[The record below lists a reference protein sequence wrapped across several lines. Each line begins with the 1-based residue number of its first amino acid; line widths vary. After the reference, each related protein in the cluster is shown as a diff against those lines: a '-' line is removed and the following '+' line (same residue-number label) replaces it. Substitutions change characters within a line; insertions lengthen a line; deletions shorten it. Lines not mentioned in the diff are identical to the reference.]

1 MVLWLAVLAWLGL
14 GEPLAWSGDDVCPG
28 APALLDAEVERQLG
42 PSAGVDRR
50 VDVEVRIDAGAGEGL
65 ELALTLRSDA
75 GHEQHRLRAGSC
87 AALLEQAAILIAS
100 ARDPYVFAW
109 RGPSEPRLG
118 FDAALRGPLPP
129 IQRPSRRTVDPPPD
143 PGPELP
149 PRPTRSEVPPLDG
162 LPLASTMPEPR
173 EPPSRRRSR
182 EPLRGAIGIGAGALV
197 GLFPN
202 VGGGGVLEGAL
213 ERAAFRWQLAG
224 AGWAGGRF
232 RASGGAT
239 GGDLWALELRS
250 GLCGVPLRG
259 RRVRVPLC
267 ALGGG
272 GAVVADAV
280 GTAQTRRSAQAWGW
294 LGAEVRV
301 QVLATPRLALGL
313 GLAVQVQLV
322 RPGWFVSSPDAEF
335 RVPPVTGLLHVGAE
349 FRGLGENRRR
359 SAITSPGRGQ

>member
-1 MVLWLAVLAWLGL
+1 MLGLAIVAWLGL
-14 GEPLAWSGDDVCPG
+14 GDPVVWSGDEVCPG

-42 PSAGVDRR
+42 ADRA
-50 VDVEVRIDAGAGEGL
+50 DQTLEVEVRIDAGPGEGL

-75 GHEQHRLRAGSC
+75 GHEGHRLRAGSC
-87 AALLEQAAILIAS
+87 ASLLEQAAILIAS

-129 IQRPSRRTVDPPPD
+129 IQRPSRRTVDPTPNPRPD
-143 PGPELP
+143 LP
-149 PRPTRSEVPPLDG
+149 PRPIRSEPPPDG
-162 LPLASTMPEPR
+162 LPLASAMPEPP

-232 RASGGAT
+232 RASGGAI

-301 QVLATPRLALGL
+301 QVLATERLALGL
-313 GLAVQVQLV
+313 GLAVQIQLV

-349 FRGLGENRRR
+349 FRGLGEKRRR
-359 SAITSPGRGQ
+359 SAITSPERGQ